1 MKYISD
7 VLFFAGLITAGV
19 GILSVDADL
28 LLAIKLM
35 PTGLA
40 AMFIGWI
47 LDELFV
53 QEAEEYELED
63 HL

>member
-7 VLFFAGLITAGV
+7 VLFFAGFITICV
-19 GILSVDADL
+19 GILSVKADL

-47 LDELFV
+47 LDEYGV
-53 QEAEEYELED
+53 DYEEDL
-63 HL
+63 

>member
-1 MKYISD
+1 MRNQRIRLHD
-7 VLFFAGLITAGV
+7 VIFRTGLITAGV
-19 GILSVDADL
+19 GILSVKADL

-47 LDELFV
+47 LDEYGV
-53 QEAEEYELED
+53 DYEEDL
-63 HL
+63 